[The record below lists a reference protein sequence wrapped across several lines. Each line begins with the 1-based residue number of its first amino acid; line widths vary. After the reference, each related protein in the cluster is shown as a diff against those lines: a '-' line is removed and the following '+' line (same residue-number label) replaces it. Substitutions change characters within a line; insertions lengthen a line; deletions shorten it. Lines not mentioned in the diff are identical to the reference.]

1 MNKSSRLPGFYKVSL
16 EARVAVVAELAGLTA
31 GEKAILMGEGLS
43 PAQANQMIENVV
55 GIHALPLGIAVNF
68 LINGQDYLIPMAIE
82 EPSVVAGASFAAR
95 LVRDGGGFTT
105 SSDEPVM
112 IGQIQVVDV
121 ADPWA
126 ARFELLAQK
135 SRLLQL
141 ADQTDPLIASLGGGA
156 RDLTVR
162 VVEDS
167 PSTSSGHRTVGP
179 MVVVHLLFDCRDAMG
194 ANTVNTACEA
204 LAPEVENITSGR
216 VVLRI
221 ISNLADRRLAR
232 ARCTIPAEV
241 LAFEPFA
248 GQTVSTHIVEA
259 YALAAN
265 DPYRAATHNK
275 GIMNGIDAV
284 AVATGQDWRAV
295 EAGAHA
301 YAARRGRYTSL
312 SHWSVDADGNLVGT
326 LELPLAVGIVGGA
339 SRVHPTAKVALKIV
353 DVKTAQELAEVMAAV
368 GLAQNLAALRALATE
383 GIQRGHMELHARQ
396 VAIAAGATA
405 NMVELIAGRLV
416 AEQEIRLDRAQELVQ
431 KLSTL
436 GEGLSTEPILSSS
449 KGPSRLGQRPSANDF

>member
-1 MNKSSRLPGFYKVSL
+1 MNKSSRLPGFYKLSL
-16 EARVAVVAELAGLTA
+16 EDRASVVAELAGLTA
-31 GEKAILMGEGLS
+31 SEKAVLRGKGLS
-43 PAQANQMIENVV
+43 PAQADQMIENVV
-55 GIHALPLGIAVNF
+55 GIHSLPLGIAVNF

-95 LVRDGGGFTT
+95 LVREGGGFAT

-112 IGQIQVVDV
+112 IGQIQVLDV
-121 ADPWA
+121 ADPQA
-126 ARFELLAQK
+126 AHSELLAQT
-135 SRLLQL
+135 SHLLQL
-141 ADQTDPLIASLGGGA
+141 ADQTDPLLVSLGGGA
-156 RDLTVR
+156 RDLIVR
-162 VVEDS
+162 IVEDS
-167 PSTSSGHRTVGP
+167 AVGQ

-204 LAPEVENITSGR
+204 LAPEVENITGGR

-221 ISNLADRRLAR
+221 LSNLADQRLAR
-232 ARCTIPAEV
+232 AKCTIPADS
-241 LAFEPFA
+241 LAFESFA
-248 GQTVSTHIVEA
+248 GQTVAKRIVEA

-284 AVATGQDWRAV
+284 AVATGQDWRAL

-301 YAARRGRYTSL
+301 YAAHSGRYTSL
-312 SHWSVDADGNLVGT
+312 SHWSVDAAGNLAGT

-339 SRVHPTAKVALKIV
+339 SRVHPTAKVALKILGV
-353 DVKTAQELAEVMAAV
+353 TTAQELAEVMAAV

-396 VAIAAGATA
+396 VAIAAGATGDL
-405 NMVELIAGRLV
+405 VEIIAGRLV
-416 AEQEIRLDRAQELVQ
+416 AEQKIRLDRAQELVQ
-431 KLSTL
+431 EMEA
-436 GEGLSTEPILSSS
+436 GG
-449 KGPSRLGQRPSANDF
+449 

>member
-1 MNKSSRLPGFYKVSL
+1 MNKTSRLPGFYKLSL
-16 EARVAVVAELAGLTA
+16 KDRAAVVAELAGLTA
-31 GEKAILMGEGLS
+31 SEKAILMGEGLS
-43 PAQANQMIENVV
+43 PDQADQMIENVV

-95 LVRDGGGFTT
+95 LVREGGGFTT

-112 IGQIQVVDV
+112 IGQIQVLDV
-121 ADPWA
+121 ADPQA
-126 ARFELLAQK
+126 ARSELLAQK

-141 ADQTDPLIASLGGGA
+141 ADQTDPLIVSLGGGA
-156 RDLTVR
+156 RDLIVR
-162 VVEDS
+162 IVEDS
-167 PSTSSGHRTVGP
+167 TIGP
-179 MVVVHLLFDCRDAMG
+179 MVVAHLLFDCRDAMG

-204 LAPEVENITSGR
+204 LAPEVENITGGR

-221 ISNLADRRLAR
+221 LSNLADRRLAR
-232 ARCTIPAEV
+232 AKCTIPTDV
-241 LAFEPFA
+241 LAIESFT
-248 GQTVSTHIVEA
+248 GQTVSKRIVEA

-275 GIMNGIDAV
+275 GIMNGVDAV
-284 AVATGQDWRAV
+284 AIATGQDWRAV

-301 YAARRGRYTSL
+301 YAARNGRYTSL

-339 SRVHPTAKVALKIV
+339 SRVHPTARVTLKILGV
-353 DVKTAQELAEVMAAV
+353 TTAQELAEVMAAV

-383 GIQRGHMELHARQ
+383 GIQRGHMALHARQ
-396 VAIAAGATA
+396 VAIAAGATGDLE
-405 NMVELIAGRLV
+405 VGSWRLEV
-416 AEQEIRLDRAQELVQ
+416 G
-431 KLSTL
+431 S
-436 GEGLSTEPILSSS
+436 
-449 KGPSRLGQRPSANDF
+449 